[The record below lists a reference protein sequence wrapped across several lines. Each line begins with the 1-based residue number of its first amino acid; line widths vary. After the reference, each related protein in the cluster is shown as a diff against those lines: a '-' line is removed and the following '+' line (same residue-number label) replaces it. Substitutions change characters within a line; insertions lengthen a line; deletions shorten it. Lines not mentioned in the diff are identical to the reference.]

1 MSLINKQEEN
11 SPEFEV
17 IKGGR
22 TISPMNFSEGM
33 DDEAE
38 IDLVEIGWTLLDKL
52 HYIVL
57 SFLIG
62 AVLFNEFLIFVSSL
76 HISLQGRCMLYL
88 RLRIRW

>member
-62 AVLFNEFLIFVSSL
+62 LMQFLIFVSSL
-76 HISLQGRCMLYL
+76 HISLQRRCMLYL